1 MAALPRTQ
9 RFARSVGEC
18 TPHYQ
23 NISFS
28 LLLLLSSLISRL
40 FPKNF
45 ISILVGCMHTVYR
58 SLAVLFGVST
68 ESGPAL
74 SLFAAV
80 ACCSRFGVTG
90 DDDNSLKDIQH
101 KHNTHQAV
109 HERALATN
117 SANAKEVKYGVD
129 PPFEI
134 KSKPYSINL
143 SLAPSVYNSI
153 YSILQFAVLH
163 NLSIPTNHIIY

>member
-1 MAALPRTQ
+1 MHPSLSEHFLLTS
-9 RFARSVGEC
+9 SV
-18 TPHYQ
+18 T
-23 NISFS
+23 
-28 LLLLLSSLISRL
+28 LLSHQPS
-40 FPKNF
+40 FPQELHF
-45 ISILVGCMHTVYR
+45 HTRRMHAYSIPQSSGFVRCVYR
-58 SLAVLFGVST
+58 KWPRSFT
-68 ESGPAL
+68 
-74 SLFAAV
+74 F
-80 ACCSRFGVTG
+80 CCRRSFTRFGVTG

-101 KHNTHQAV
+101 KHNTLQAV